1 MMIPFDRL
9 HGVKRASVHD
19 PAASRPHAWRLAIGA
34 IVAYA
39 AWLVFWYW
47 DTVAS
52 MVSIWYRSET
62 FAHGFTILPISLWLV
77 WRKRRELAS
86 LEPAPELSTVPF
98 LAMVLA
104 SVLWL
109 LGDVGDVLAA
119 RHFAWVTLLVAG
131 IWMLLGTEVARR
143 IAFPLAFLYLAVP
156 FGEFM
161 VPTLIDWTADF
172 TVAAV
177 RASGV
182 PVLRDGTTFQI
193 PTGAWSIVEACSGVR
208 YLIASFTV
216 GVLYA
221 YLSYRTWTRRI
232 AFVAASLMVPIVAN
246 WLRAYGIVM
255 IGHLSNN
262 RLAVGVDHI
271 IYGWIF
277 FGLVMLLLFWAG
289 TLFREADAE
298 PRVHAPRAAN
308 AQPGHAMR
316 SAPAVFASV
325 LLAALIAPGVLRALP
340 QADMDHAVDAT
351 APTLGDWQPVDERL
365 IDWKPDFLPPRAAIA
380 STYARGSERAGL
392 YLAIYYDQD
401 ADSKLVSTANQL
413 TPGEDRNVYATSER
427 VRSIDVGGQPLE
439 VRESK
444 LRVRGERI
452 VARRWYWIGGTV
464 TASPVRAKLAQ
475 VRERLS
481 GHGDAGAIVV
491 VYARAPGE
499 GGASAPALD
508 DLTREAAARLPAL
521 LADRLRGRDTP

>member
-1 MMIPFDRL
+1 
-9 HGVKRASVHD
+9 
-19 PAASRPHAWRLAIGA
+19 
-34 IVAYA
+34 
-39 AWLVFWYW
+39 
-47 DTVAS
+47 
-52 MVSIWYRSET
+52 
-62 FAHGFTILPISLWLV
+62 
-77 WRKRRELAS
+77 
-86 LEPAPELSTVPF
+86 
-98 LAMVLA
+98 
-104 SVLWL
+104 
-109 LGDVGDVLAA
+109 
-119 RHFAWVTLLVAG
+119 
-131 IWMLLGTEVARR
+131 
-143 IAFPLAFLYLAVP
+143 
-156 FGEFM
+156 M